1 MARLADQAQ
10 LAHHNDGTTRPDTA
24 IDPALVAVH
33 DPTFPD
39 AVLHLDG
46 VGMRVAREAVQAAKA
61 ARSNRGR
68 PPKEC
73 LAIVFAGP
81 PAYDTPECW
90 GPLRERFWYEA
101 TRDAERELLGP
112 HSLIVTSDAHRDETS
127 PHTQSLVVPF
137 DSEGRLGWCHVRDEA
152 CKRLRPVVADL
163 RAKAQV
169 ELDQRR
175 AAGEELPDL
184 PQPSTKSRYGILQDF
199 VYYRVSRPFG
209 LERGEVG
216 SQAKHQEIDRQNASE
231 RAAKRA
237 RAEAERLQAET
248 ATLETRSSQLVSDI
262 DKLTPQVAELR
273 RTRDDEE
280 ALAARWAVGKGAV
293 RTAKIRDGY
302 AGQVRAAQALARE
315 ETRRRQVAE
324 GSLGTVTDDARTA
337 AERAAAVFKTEHDA
351 RMRAEKQVTDDART
365 AAELA
370 AAVFKTERDARLR
383 VEKQV
388 TDDAR
393 TAAERAAAVFKT
405 EHDARI
411 RVEKKLTD
419 ESDRLVKRDAELVV
433 AEANITRLGG
443 LLAHAQDQ
451 VRTLKAQ
458 LDQAVKRR
466 AAAVARVF
474 RSGFVHA
481 QSVLDSHGAT
491 PASQVGQILVSAL
504 RQLDSS
510 PDARDRGEPG
520 PGPGPVRDRD

>member
-10 LAHHNDGTTRPDTA
+10 LAHHTDGTTRPDTA
-24 IDPALVAVH
+24 MDPALVAVH

-112 HSLIVTSDAHRDETS
+112 NSLIVTSDAHRDETS

-315 ETRRRQVAE
+315 ETRLSAGRR
-324 GSLGTVTDDARTA
+324 GLAR
-337 AERAAAVFKTEHDA
+337 HG
-351 RMRAEKQVTDDART
+351 
-365 AAELA
+365 
-370 AAVFKTERDARLR
+370 
-383 VEKQV
+383 
-388 TDDAR
+388 
-393 TAAERAAAVFKT
+393 
-405 EHDARI
+405 
-411 RVEKKLTD
+411 
-419 ESDRLVKRDAELVV
+419 DRRCA
-433 AEANITRLGG
+433 
-443 LLAHAQDQ
+443 
-451 VRTLKAQ
+451 
-458 LDQAVKRR
+458 
-466 AAAVARVF
+466 
-474 RSGFVHA
+474 
-481 QSVLDSHGAT
+481 
-491 PASQVGQILVSAL
+491 
-504 RQLDSS
+504 
-510 PDARDRGEPG
+510 DRGRAG
-520 PGPGPVRDRD
+520 GGGVQNRA